1 MADIDQEIKNLY
13 LLAKKMRYS
22 ALEMSLNCGEA
33 THLGGGLSIIE
44 IMAIVY
50 GKLLDERS
58 DQKLMLKTALY
69 LARVMEY

>member
-33 THLGGGLSIIE
+33 THLGGGLSI
-44 IMAIVY
+44 VR
-50 GKLLDERS
+50 LWQLF
-58 DQKLMLKTALY
+58 
-69 LARVMEY
+69 MENYWMSAQIQN